1 MAEKTVAVVGSMNCD
16 IILKVKRLPEI
27 GETMVAESAVMSAGG
42 KGGPGSETGAE
53 NIYGRRGRTGS
64 HGGFSHSGS

>member
-42 KGGPGSETGAE
+42 KG
-53 NIYGRRGRTGS
+53 S